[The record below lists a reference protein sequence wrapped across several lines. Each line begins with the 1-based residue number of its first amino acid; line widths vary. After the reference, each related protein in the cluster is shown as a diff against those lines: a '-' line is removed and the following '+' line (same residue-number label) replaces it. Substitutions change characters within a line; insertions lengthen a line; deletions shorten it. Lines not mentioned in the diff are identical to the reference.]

1 MENKRLE
8 LVSRDSNDELN
19 IAGHKDISQEN
30 RMCSCQDDVVKK
42 MGTLEDDGACGDGST
57 AFPQKARRTYQR
69 KS

>member
-42 MGTLEDDGACGDGST
+42 MGTLEDDGACGDGVFIVQT
-57 AFPQKARRTYQR
+57 QYKATYR
-69 KS
+69 N

>member
-30 RMCSCQDDVVKK
+30 RVCSCQDDVVKK
-42 MGTLEDDGACGDGST
+42 MGTSEDDGTCGDGLPLGSREQPKT
-57 AFPQKARRTYQR
+57 R
-69 KS
+69 